1 MTGDPIAVA
10 FQVAAALQACGI
22 PYVVGG
28 SLASSFSGEPRS
40 TLDVDMLVAITPA
53 EIPRLL
59 EALGEQFH
67 ADEQAFRRAIRD
79 RSSVNVIHLP
89 TATKIDLFVMGGSAI
104 DDQQMTRRRKV
115 QVGRGPDRHL
125 YISTPEDILLQK
137 LRWYHLGHG
146 VSDRQ
151 WRDIL
156 GIIIVQGT
164 ALDVPYL
171 RRGATLLGIAELLD
185 RAFHAAGSAPPP
197 EDQR

>member
-1 MTGDPIAVA
+1 MTTDPLAVA
-10 FQVAAALQACGI
+10 CEVADALQASGI

-40 TLDVDMLVAITPA
+40 TLDVDILVAITPA

-59 EALGEQFH
+59 EALGDQFH
-67 ADEQAFRRAIRD
+67 ADDHAFRRAIRD
-79 RSSVNVIHLP
+79 RSSVNLIHLS

-104 DDQQMTRRRKV
+104 DDQQMSRRRLI
-115 QVGRGPDRHL
+115 QVGGLDRHL
-125 YISTPEDILLQK
+125 YMSTAEDILLQK

-156 GIIIVQGT
+156 GIIIVQGP
-164 ALDVPYL
+164 ALDLPYL
-171 RRGATLLGIAELLD
+171 RSGAIVLGLAGPLE
-185 RAFHAAGSAPPP
+185 RALHAGGPATPP
-197 EDQR
+197 EDPT